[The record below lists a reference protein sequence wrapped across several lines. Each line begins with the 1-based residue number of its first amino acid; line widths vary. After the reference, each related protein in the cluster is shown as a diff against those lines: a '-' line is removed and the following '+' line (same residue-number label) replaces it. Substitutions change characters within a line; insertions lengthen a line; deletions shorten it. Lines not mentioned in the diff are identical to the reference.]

1 MSLKLTEVVNL
12 IAPSH
17 EAANIAADLGEDF
30 GANLTEREVAWLMD
44 KEFAKTA
51 EDVIWRRSKL
61 GLRFTYA
68 QIERLQS

>member
-1 MSLKLTEVVNL
+1 MVNL

-44 KEFAKTA
+44 KEFA
-51 EDVIWRRSKL
+51 
-61 GLRFTYA
+61 
-68 QIERLQS
+68 